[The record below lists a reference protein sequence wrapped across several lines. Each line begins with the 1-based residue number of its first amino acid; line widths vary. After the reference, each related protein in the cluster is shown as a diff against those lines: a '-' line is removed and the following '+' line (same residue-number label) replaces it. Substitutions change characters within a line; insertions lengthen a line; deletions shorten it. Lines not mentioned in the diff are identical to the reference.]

1 MFSSALQ
8 TRKPEFF
15 GRIRVAVTGGIDRN
29 IPLSIV
35 LLMLLFMMTSP
46 IAAQRVSSQ
55 DQSVSLKQLRQLRRQ
70 TEKNRLLSKEAR
82 SRILK
87 LCDDADE
94 SLRKA
99 IDNRRS
105 AAAFERERGGIESRV
120 RALQADLAAPEQRPR
135 LGLPKNASVSAAE
148 DALARERSRLAA
160 NRLALRDLERLA
172 EDRAKSRAEISGRLG
187 ELDLELELLD
197 DELRSVGDSIGP
209 IEVKS
214 ARRLNVL
221 ARREA
226 ALSEIDM
233 LRAKLGLLGDRSV
246 LTPMRIDL
254 SKRRVALSEE
264 LVRMATKAAHDLR
277 ETQARESLKRIESLS
292 RQLSR
297 ELPMLLSLA
306 TETGNLAQALWGENG
321 FITRSELTVRALAET
336 RRRQS
341 ELSRIAELTTRK
353 YEAYGGRGSITRWW
367 PRIPKD
373 FPKPGEVARTLRR
386 LEEEIPEVEYQ
397 LITFEQERSTA
408 HDLLRNT
415 MRNLDVEFGDQPD
428 PDLVR
433 RVHELLSTRQDLL
446 DRLIREGG
454 RYSNQL
460 AEYQTVSRKFLDR
473 LGEIQ
478 RFLFAHVLWARSV
491 PKPIIPQL
499 SSVVD
504 AARWLISTE
513 HLDSVSIT
521 AFDFRGDGLFE
532 ALLLIALVFLRQ
544 PMRSRLRDI
553 GERISNA
560 DRDGFRFTLEA
571 LVITC
576 LLALPLALAFHII
589 GPIIGRL
596 GNSVYY
602 FSMGKAMSEL
612 AWVAALFE
620 LTRQIFSP
628 KGLAEAHFGWP
639 AQATRPLYRGLVLT
653 SLIGLP
659 LLYVSLHLG
668 FAGVRM
674 DSPEQLQ
681 LFSNSLGRLAFVAAL
696 IFFGFSILAMLK
708 PEKNLEPSH
717 QDVRVPWPR
726 RFSEY
731 AFPAAFLGAYPVV
744 ILATIVPAVLA
755 VFGFYITAL
764 LLAYQMLRTLLL
776 GILVLVTGGLL
787 HRWWLINRNQLL
799 LEGAGGGEILQPT
812 PEMSASDKQTRQL
825 FRFIVITILSVG
837 LFGIWS
843 DALPWIQVLKR
854 VQILPRI
861 ELLHPP
867 EGSRS
872 PSLTA
877 GETFEE
883 NAPTRE
889 SSITL
894 DAAPGSQIPGSGIK
908 ENSVPA
914 TGNTDQSPLTVWEI
928 LEAILAGLFT
938 LLLVKNLPGIIDII
952 LRRRTTLDRGARF
965 AFSTLVRYSITIFG
979 SIAVFGLLGV
989 TWGKVQWLAAALTF
1003 GLGFG
1008 LQEIVANFVSG
1019 LILLVERPV
1028 RVGDVVTI
1036 GTLMGRVNRI
1046 QIRATTITLWDRS
1059 EMIVPN
1065 KEFITT
1071 KLVNWTL
1078 SDSKRRIEISLR
1090 VAYGTDLEEVRNI
1103 LVEIAEQHPA
1113 VLKDPAPHVLLLAFG
1128 EDAINFELRFV
1139 VDFGQGLTTKD
1150 QVQMAIEGAF
1160 REKGI
1165 EFALPRSEVRL
1176 ISDGSEPR

>member
-1 MFSSALQ
+1 MSRA
-8 TRKPEFF
+8 R
-15 GRIRVAVTGGIDRN
+15 RDVR
-29 IPLSIV
+29 LSIAFF
-35 LLMLLFMMTSP
+35 MLFFVMASQ
-46 IAAQRVSSQ
+46 IAAQKLSSR
-55 DQSVSLKQLRQLRRQ
+55 DQSVSLKQLHQLRRQ
-70 TEKNRLLSKEAR
+70 TEENKLLSEDAR

-87 LCDDADE
+87 LCDDADD

-105 AAAFERERGGIESRV
+105 AAAFERERGGIERRV
-120 RALQADLAAPEQRPR
+120 KALQADLVSPEQRPR
-135 LGLPKNASVSAAE
+135 LGLPKKATVSTAE

-172 EDRAKSRAEISGRLG
+172 EDKAKSRTEISEGLG

-197 DELRSVGDSIGP
+197 DELRSVGDRTGS

-214 ARRLNVL
+214 ARRLNIL

-226 ALSEIDM
+226 ALSKIDM
-233 LRAKLGLLGDRSV
+233 FRTKLGLLGDRSV

-277 ETQARESLKRIESLS
+277 EAQAQKSLERIEALS

-297 ELPMLLSLA
+297 EAPMLSPLA
-306 TETGNLAQALWGENG
+306 TETGNLAQALWGEHG
-321 FITRSELTVRALAET
+321 FIARSELTVTALAET
-336 RRRQS
+336 RRHQS
-341 ELSRIAELTTRK
+341 ELSRIAELTARK
-353 YEAYGGRGSITRWW
+353 HEAYGRRGSITRWW
-367 PRIPKD
+367 PKIPKD
-373 FPKPGEVARTLRR
+373 FPRPGEVARTLRH
-386 LEEEIPEVEYQ
+386 LDEEIPEVEYQ
-397 LITFEQERSTA
+397 LITFEQDRSAA
-408 HDLLRNT
+408 HDLLRET
-415 MRNLDVEFGDQPD
+415 LFDLDAEFGDQPD
-428 PDLVR
+428 PNLVR

-532 ALLLIALVFLRQ
+532 ALLLIALVLLRQ

-553 GERISNA
+553 GERISST
-560 DRDGFRFTLEA
+560 DHDGFRFTLEA

-576 LLALPLALAFHII
+576 LLALPLALAFYIA
-589 GPIIGRL
+589 GPIIRRL
-596 GNSVYY
+596 GNSIYY
-602 FSMGKAMSEL
+602 FSMAKAMSEL
-612 AWVAALFE
+612 ASVAVLFE

-639 AQATRPLYRGLVLT
+639 VQATRPLYRGLVLT

-681 LFSNSLGRLAFVAAL
+681 LFSNSLGRPAFVAAL

-744 ILATIVPAVLA
+744 ILATIIPAVLA

-776 GILVLVTGGLL
+776 GVLVLVTGGLL
-787 HRWWLINRNQLL
+787 HRWWLINRNQPL

-843 DALPWIQVLKR
+843 DALPWLQVLKR

-861 ELLHPP
+861 ELLQPP
-867 EGSRS
+867 EGSRN

-877 GETFEE
+877 GETFKE
-883 NAPTRE
+883 NAATEE
-889 SSITL
+889 SSEPL
-894 DAAPGSQIPGSGIK
+894 DTGSQIPGSRITEGSTQTIAK
-908 ENSVPA
+908 
-914 TGNTDQSPLTVWEI
+914 TDQSPLTVWEI

-938 LLLVKNLPGIIDII
+938 LLLVKNLPGIIEII

-979 SIAVFGLLGV
+979 TIAVFSLLGV

-1113 VLKDPAPHVLLLAFG
+1113 VLKDPTPHVLLLAFG

-1139 VDFGQGLTTKD
+1139 VDFGLGLTTKD

-1176 ISDGSEPR
+1176 ISEGSEPR